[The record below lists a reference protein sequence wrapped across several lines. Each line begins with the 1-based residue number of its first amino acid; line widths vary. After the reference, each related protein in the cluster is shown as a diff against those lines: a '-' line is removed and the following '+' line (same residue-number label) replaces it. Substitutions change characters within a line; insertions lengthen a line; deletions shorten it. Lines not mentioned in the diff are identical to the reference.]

1 MSKRDRDA
9 RGVTACRWVGAAVLP
24 LAVLG
29 AAVALEIGRGSD
41 VAVGSV
47 QVRRVVKVHSGPDAA
62 TGYSID
68 YSYVF
73 PGRDL
78 VHVKNLGIVPGKG
91 SFQYISGERE
101 LQFRDAASGEI
112 LQTVPFEE
120 TIVAAGDETSAS
132 DIPREREFPPEFRSF
147 PWTATGSFQER
158 ANAIFNEYFR
168 YWPREYDK
176 KTYLTTTFTPLEWH
190 NPPAGVLGQTALLL
204 SFPFESTGRGF
215 YFHVQL
221 IVREGRTHSDK
232 YLPTKNASMVA
243 AANQFVNR
251 LVVEMNGGRH
261 R

>member
-1 MSKRDRDA
+1 MIKRARDA
-9 RGVTACRWVGAAVLP
+9 RGVSACRWVAAAVLP
-24 LAVLG
+24 AAVLS
-29 AAVALEIGRGSD
+29 AAAALQIGRGPD

-47 QVRRVVKVHSGPDAA
+47 QVRRVVKVPSGPDAA

-101 LQFRDAASGEI
+101 LQFRDAASGEV

-120 TIVAAGDETSAS
+120 TIVAAGNGTSAS
-132 DIPREREFPPEFRSF
+132 DIPREWEFPPEFRSF
-147 PWTATGSFQER
+147 AWTSTSSLQER
-158 ANAIFNEYFR
+158 ANVVFNQYFR

-176 KTYLTTTFTPLEWH
+176 KTYLTTTFTPLQWH
-190 NPPAGVLGQTALLL
+190 NPPVGVLGQTALLL
-204 SFPFESTGRGF
+204 SFPFEFTSHGF
-215 YFHVQL
+215 SFHVQT

-232 YLPTKNASMVA
+232 YLPTKNASMVV
-243 AANQFVNR
+243 AANRFVDR
-251 LVVEMNGGRH
+251 LFVEMSSGGH